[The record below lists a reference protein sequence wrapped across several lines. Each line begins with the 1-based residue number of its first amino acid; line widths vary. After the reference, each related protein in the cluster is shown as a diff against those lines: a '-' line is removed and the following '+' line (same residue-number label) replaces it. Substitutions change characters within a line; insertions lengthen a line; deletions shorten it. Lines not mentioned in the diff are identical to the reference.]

1 MGFMCFFKIS
11 LKKGHLCD
19 KTMAFFCL
27 KAPNALLF
35 RDINFLKRV
44 KYEYIQ
50 IFT

>member
-1 MGFMCFFKIS
+1 MRLFKIT

-19 KTMAFFCL
+19 KNVAFFCL
-27 KAPNALLF
+27 NALNALLF